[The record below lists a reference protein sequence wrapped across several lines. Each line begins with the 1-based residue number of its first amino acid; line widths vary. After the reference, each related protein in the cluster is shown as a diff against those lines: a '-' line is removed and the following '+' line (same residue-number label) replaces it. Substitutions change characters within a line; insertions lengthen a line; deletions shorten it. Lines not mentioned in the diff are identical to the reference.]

1 MKIFIV
7 LSLALLVIYT
17 GSAQAGGHTAT
28 AKPVVVD
35 VVELRK
41 LAPTALYS
49 GEVISNF
56 DARLAAEVE
65 GRLTWVAEVGTRASK
80 GDILAELDDI
90 FLQKERNEEMAVIQ
104 SEQAK
109 LDLYSK
115 DVERYQRL
123 VKENNVAESQLDQS
137 ISDQKIASSNI
148 IAAQARLAQLNE
160 RIARSRLRAPYN
172 GVVTERFTQG
182 GEWAQSGDPL
192 VRLVDVEDP
201 EIQVR
206 VPQTVFPLIALG
218 DVLPVIND
226 GHSIEAKVETIVPVG
241 TTASRLFELRLK
253 PLAPIL
259 PGTLV
264 RVVIPTAAPREVLSV
279 DRDALV
285 IRKDEISVFRVNQEM
300 TEQVPVEVGVGSD
313 QYVEIIGAIEAGDT
327 LVTRGGERLRPG
339 DKVKIS
345 GN

>member
-1 MKIFIV
+1 MKAFIAV
-7 LSLALLVIYT
+7 TLALLIT
-17 GSAQAGGHTAT
+17 GTGPLLAGGHTST
-28 AKPVVVD
+28 TKPVVVD

-65 GRLTWVAEVGTRASK
+65 GRLTWVAEVGTRAKK
-80 GDILAELDDI
+80 GDVLAELDDI
-90 FLQKERNEEMAVIQ
+90 FLQKQRKEELAIIQ

-109 LDLYSK
+109 LDLHSK

-123 VKENNVAESQLDQS
+123 VKEKNIAESQLDQS

-148 IAAQARLAQLNE
+148 NASQARLAQLNE
-160 RIARSRLRAPYN
+160 RIVRSKLRAPFK
-172 GVVTERFTQG
+172 GVVTERFTQR
-182 GEWAQSGDPL
+182 GEWAQNGDPL

-206 VPQTVFPLIALG
+206 VPQSIFPLISLG
-218 DVLPVIND
+218 DILSAINN
-226 GHSIEAKVETIVPVG
+226 GLTIEARVETIVPVG
-241 TTASRLFELRLK
+241 TTASRLFELRLTPLK
-253 PLAPIL
+253 PIF

-264 RVVIPTAAPREVLSV
+264 RVVIPTAAPKEVLSV

-285 IRKDEISVFRVNQEM
+285 IRKDEISVFRVNQGV
-300 TEQVPVEVGVGSD
+300 TEQIPVKVGVGSG
-313 QYVEIIGAIEAGDT
+313 QYVEIIGAINAGDN
-327 LVTRGGERLRPG
+327 LVTRGGERLRSG

-345 GN
+345 GS

>member
-1 MKIFIV
+1 MKKFTAV
-7 LSLALLVIYT
+7 LLVWLVIC
-17 GSAQAGGHTAT
+17 AGALNAAGPGAS

-35 VVELRK
+35 VVELRR
-41 LAPTALYS
+41 LAPTAIYS
-49 GEVISNF
+49 GAVISNF

-65 GRLTWVAEVGTRASK
+65 GRLKWVAEVGTQVKK
-80 GDILAELDDI
+80 GDVLAELDDI
-90 FLQKERNEEMAVIQ
+90 FLQKERKEEQAIIQ

-109 LDLYSK
+109 LNLHSK
-115 DVERYQRL
+115 NVERYQRL

-137 ISDQKIASSNI
+137 ISDQKIANSNI
-148 IAAQARLAQLNE
+148 IASQARLAQLNE
-160 RIARSRLRAPYN
+160 RIARSKLRAPFN
-172 GVVTERFTQG
+172 GVITERFAQE

-192 VRLVDVEDP
+192 VRLVDVEAP

-206 VPQTVFPLIALG
+206 VPQTIYPLLSLG
-218 DVLPVIND
+218 DILEVINN
-226 GHSIEAKVETIVPVG
+226 GQLIEAKVDTIVPVG

-264 RVVIPTAAPREVLSV
+264 RVVIPTAAPREVLSI

-285 IRKDEISVFRVNQEM
+285 IRKDEISVFRVDEEI
-300 TEQVPVEVGVGSD
+300 TEQLPVEVGVGSD
-313 QYVEIIGAIEAGDT
+313 QYVEIIGSINEGDI

>member
-1 MKIFIV
+1 MKLVYALSIV
-7 LSLALLVIYT
+7 LLIVHTTYL
-17 GSAQAGGHTAT
+17 QANDHRSF

-35 VVELRK
+35 VVELRE

-49 GEVISNF
+49 GEVISNY

-65 GRLTWVAEVGTRASK
+65 GRLTWVADVGTQAK
-80 GDILAELDDI
+80 QGDVLAELDDI
-90 FLQKERNEEMAVIQ
+90 FLQKERKEEQAIIQ

-109 LDLYSK
+109 LDLHTK

-148 IAAQARLAQLNE
+148 IASEARLSQLNE
-160 RIARSRLRAPYN
+160 RIARSKLRAPFN
-172 GVVTERFTQG
+172 GVVTERFAQG
-182 GEWAQSGDPL
+182 GEWAQNGDPL

-206 VPQTVFPLIALG
+206 VPQTIFPLISVG
-218 DVLPVIND
+218 DILPVLND
-226 GHSIEAKVETIVPVG
+226 GHSIEAKVQTIVPVG
-241 TTASRLFELRLK
+241 TTASRLFELRLQ
-253 PLAPIL
+253 PLTPIL

-264 RVVIPTAAPREVLSV
+264 RVVIPTAEPREVLSI

-285 IRKDEISVFRVNQEM
+285 IRKDEISVFRVDQET
-300 TEQVPVEVGVGSD
+300 TEQIPVEVGVGSD
-313 QYVEIIGAIEAGDT
+313 RYVEVIGAVDEGDQ
-327 LVTRGGERLRPG
+327 LVTRGGERLRSG
-339 DKVKIS
+339 DKVQIS
-345 GN
+345 GK